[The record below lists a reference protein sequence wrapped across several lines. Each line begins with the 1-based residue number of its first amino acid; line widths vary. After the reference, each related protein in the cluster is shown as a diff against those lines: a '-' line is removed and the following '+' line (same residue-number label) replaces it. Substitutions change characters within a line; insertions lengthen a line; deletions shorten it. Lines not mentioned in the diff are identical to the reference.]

1 MERTSGSRQNEAGS
15 AVFYEPLSFF
25 FEQRC
30 KKTISGGFFA
40 VDDEGS
46 VKWAR
51 QKVTRKEEKTGNAQS
66 AVEELSSNKHLFAKL
81 EFKSKNKVMRSG
93 CKEANESSDIS
104 CRRSQRIRLKEL
116 KRTHFLF
123 EASQVTTPVN
133 KKREV
138 VLAFETPDQ
147 ELFAL
152 ATQRQRRGKR
162 GEIT

>member
-1 MERTSGSRQNEAGS
+1 MALRPGKKSRG
-15 AVFYEPLSFF
+15 
-25 FEQRC
+25 RR
-30 KKTISGGFFA
+30 KKQ
-40 VDDEGS
+40 D
-46 VKWAR
+46 
-51 QKVTRKEEKTGNAQS
+51 NAQS
-66 AVEELSSNKHLFAKL
+66 ASEELNSNKHLFATL
-81 EFKSKNKVMRSG
+81 EFKSKNKVLRSG

-152 ATQRQRRGKR
+152 ATQRQRRGKI